1 MYVRLLA
8 MSIYGRYS
16 LTCAL
21 MNASADKQNPAKP
34 PGFFA
39 RLRQRM
45 NRGQGIGLSS
55 LNWLS
60 GRGLDAELE
69 EEIEE
74 RLLLADVGVET
85 TERILIGLR
94 KRAGS
99 LKTDDA
105 NGLQNALRAEL
116 LAILEPRAVPL
127 EISGG
132 NHPYVIL
139 MVGVNG
145 SGKTTTIGKLAHH
158 FKDQGLS
165 VLLAAGD
172 TYRAAATEQLQ
183 AWGERNEV
191 PVVSQKQ
198 GADPAAVIY
207 DALEM
212 ARARN
217 IDVVLADT
225 AGRLQNQDG
234 LMRELEKV
242 VRVAGRLDPDA
253 PHEKMLVLDSSLGQN
268 ALNQAVQFNA
278 AIGLTGIT
286 MTKLDGGGRGGILL
300 AIADQLDVPFRFI
313 GMGEQ
318 REDMAPFNAEK
329 FVDAL
334 IGFTDEQESPST

>member
-1 MYVRLLA
+1 
-8 MSIYGRYS
+8 
-16 LTCAL
+16 
-21 MNASADKQNPAKP
+21 MNASANNENSGTR

-39 RLRQRM
+39 RLRQRLH
-45 NRGQGIGLSS
+45 RGQGLGLNT

-85 TERILIGLR
+85 TERILSGLR
-94 KRAGS
+94 KRVR
-99 LKTDDA
+99 
-105 NGLQNALRAEL
+105 GLSNNPEGLREALRAEL
-116 LAILEPRAVPL
+116 LAILEPRAAHLQIPV
-127 EISGG
+127 SQ
-132 NHPYVIL
+132 HPFVIL

-145 SGKTTTIGKLAHH
+145 SGKTTTIGKLAHL
-158 FKDQGLS
+158 FKEQGLS

-183 AWGERNEV
+183 VWGERNDV
-191 PVVSQKQ
+191 PVISQNP
-198 GADPAAVIY
+198 GADPAAVIF
-207 DALEM
+207 DAVES
-212 ARARN
+212 ARARG

-225 AGRLQNQDG
+225 AGRLQNSKG

-242 VRVAGRLDPDA
+242 VRVAGKLDPDA

-268 ALNQAVQFNA
+268 ALNQAIQFNET
-278 AIGLTGIT
+278 IGLTGIT

-300 AIADQLDVPFRFI
+300 AIADRLDVPFRFI

-318 REDMAPFNAEK
+318 REDMAPFDAEK

-334 IGFTDEQESPST
+334 LGFKDAQDAPTE